1 MRTGGA
7 PHLGLSPLG
16 EHEIGVAS
24 RLLGAAFRDNPMN
37 RAVLGRRGP
46 AARARANAVG
56 LRAQL
61 RMAVRH
67 GRVVGA
73 KERDELR
80 GVLIALPP
88 HAQPPLLPPILERLR
103 VVLLQGPIASSRWAL
118 VAERLQELRP
128 IELHWYLSILGVEAP
143 HRGRGVGS
151 ELLAGFTEEADREAL
166 PAYLETDVESNIG
179 FYARAGFTVVG
190 DMRVLGVRVWRLWRP
205 AGRRKAA

>member
-1 MRTGGA
+1 MRVGVDLQ
-7 PHLGLSPLG
+7 LGVAPLG
-16 EHEIGVAS
+16 EHEVAVAS

-61 RMAVRH
+61 LMTVQH
-67 GRVVGA
+67 GRVVAAREQG
-73 KERDELR
+73 ELR

-88 HAQPPLLPPILERLR
+88 HAQPPLLPPLLERLR
-103 VVLLQGPIASSRWAL
+103 VVLFQGPIASSRWAL
-118 VAERLQELRP
+118 VAESLQELRP
-128 IELHWYLSILGVEAP
+128 TELHWYLSILGVEAP

-151 ELLAGFTEEADREAL
+151 ELLAGFLEEADREAL
-166 PAYLETDVESNIG
+166 PAYLETDVEANIG

-190 DMRVLGVRVWRLWRP
+190 DLRVLGVPVWRLWRP
-205 AGRRKAA
+205 AGRRETA